1 MVLSRE
7 NKFAG
12 KGDVEFRRNFESK
25 REGGGFSSVVAGD
38 PAFVGEDITLT
49 VEKFT

>member
-1 MVLSRE
+1 LGEGEFGSE
-7 NKFAG
+7 
-12 KGDVEFRRNFESK
+12 GDIVFGCDFESQG
-25 REGGGFSSVVAGD
+25 EGGGFTSVVAGG